1 MSGEI
6 ALDLSGP
13 ALFEPTAL
21 HDPQQALDRTLRQ
34 AVFLI
39 SALAVVITLMASAI
53 KVTGAVIG
61 NGRLSVESSVKRVA
75 HPSGGVIAQ
84 LFVREG
90 DRVRKGQPV
99 MRFDNRVSG
108 DSAAALGQ
116 SLEQLLA
123 AQARLTAERDG
134 AAAVRYPQALV
145 ASAEASARMAMAEAD
160 RLFAA
165 RRSLRATEQD
175 AIRERIYQAQQD
187 VAATG
192 AQLQGA
198 ENQRTFLT
206 PELEA
211 LRGLYARQ
219 LVTVARVNQ
228 LERTAAELNGSIA
241 ALRARIAEKR
251 ARIAELRQSAIEAE
265 RNARV
270 QAGQELAGVMAQLGD
285 QRVRSIAVS
294 DASERSLL
302 RAPYDGV
309 VDNLA
314 YQTIGGV
321 VPPAETIMEIVPDSE
336 PLIVNVAVNPTDIDQ
351 LHLGQ
356 EARMRFS
363 AFSAQT
369 TPELKG
375 HVFFIGADRKS
386 DERTGA
392 PFYQIRL
399 RVPEAEV
406 RKLGGLTL
414 KAGMPVETYMQTQR
428 RTLMSYLVKPLI
440 DQFNRAF
447 RQ

>member
-1 MSGEI
+1 MASDL
-6 ALDLSGP
+6 ALNLTMPTVVDGGP
-13 ALFEPTAL
+13 L
-21 HDPQQALDRTLRQ
+21 HDPQHALDRSLRQ
-34 AVFLI
+34 SAVLVAALI
-39 SALAVVITLMASAI
+39 VVIALMASVI
-53 KVTGAVIG
+53 QVTGAVIG
-61 NGRLSVESSVKRVA
+61 SGRLSVESSVKRVA

-84 LFVREG
+84 IFVRDG
-90 DRVRKGQPV
+90 DRVRKGEPV

-108 DSAAALGQ
+108 DSAASLGQ

-134 AAAVRYPQALV
+134 SAAVRYPESL
-145 ASAEASARMAMAEAD
+145 SANPVPTAKLAMAEAD

-165 RRSLRATEQD
+165 RQSLQSTEQR
-175 AIRERIYQAQQD
+175 AIRERVSQAEQD
-187 VAATG
+187 VAATS
-192 AQLQGA
+192 AQLTGA
-198 ENQRTFLT
+198 EDQRRYLT

-228 LERTAAELNGSIA
+228 LERTAAELNGTIN
-241 ALRARIAEKR
+241 ALRARIAEKH
-251 ARIAELRQSAIEAE
+251 ARIAELRQMAIEAE

-285 QRVRSIAVS
+285 QRVRSIAAT

-309 VDNLA
+309 IDNLV

-321 VPPAETIMEIVPDSE
+321 VPAAQTIMEIVPDSE
-336 PLIVNVAVNPTDIDQ
+336 PLIVNVAVTPADIDQ
-351 LHLGQ
+351 LHVGQ
-356 EARMRFS
+356 PATLRFS

-369 TPELKG
+369 TPELTG
-375 HVFFIGADRKS
+375 SVFFIGADRKS
-386 DERTGA
+386 DERSGA
-392 PFYQIRL
+392 PFYDIRL
-399 RVPEAEV
+399 RVPEVEV
-406 RKLGGLTL
+406 RKLGAVKL
-414 KAGMPVETYMQTQR
+414 KVGMPVEAYMQTQR
-428 RTLMSYLVKPLI
+428 RSMLSYLLKPLI

>member
-1 MSGEI
+1 MMTGEL
-6 ALDLSGP
+6 ALTVAPPIDR
-13 ALFEPTAL
+13 
-21 HDPQQALDRTLRQ
+21 PQQDPRAQLDRSLRQ
-34 AVFLI
+34 AFILVG
-39 SALAVVITLMASAI
+39 ALVVVLALMASVI
-53 KVTGAVIG
+53 KVSGAVIG
-61 NGRLSVESSVKRVA
+61 TGKLSVESSIKRVA
-75 HPSGGVIAQ
+75 HPSGGVIAA

-90 DRVRKGQPV
+90 DRVRKGQPI

-108 DSAAALGQ
+108 DSAATLGQ
-116 SLEQLLA
+116 SLDQLLA

-134 AAAVRYPQALV
+134 GSSIAYPPTLT
-145 ASAEASARMAMAEAD
+145 ASSSPSARLAIGEAD
-160 RLFAA
+160 RLFAT
-165 RRSLRATEQD
+165 RRALRLTEQN

-187 VAATG
+187 VVATG
-192 AQLQGA
+192 AQLEGA
-198 ENQRTFLT
+198 ENQRKFLV

-228 LERTAAELNGSIA
+228 LERTAAELNGTIA
-241 ALRARIAEKR
+241 S
-251 ARIAELRQSAIEAE
+251 LRQSAVEAD

-270 QAGQELAGVMAQLGD
+270 QAGQELASVVAQLGD
-285 QRVRSIAVS
+285 QRVRSIAAS

-336 PLIVNVAVNPTDIDQ
+336 PLIVEVAVSPTDIDQ
-351 LHLGQ
+351 LHESQ
-356 EARMRFS
+356 SAVIRFP

-375 HVFFIGADRKS
+375 TLFYIAADRKS
-386 DERTGA
+386 DERSGA
-392 PFYQIRL
+392 SYFNARL
-399 RVPEAEV
+399 RVSEAEV
-406 RKLGGLTL
+406 RKLDELTL
-414 KAGMPVETYMQTQR
+414 KVGMPVEAYMQTGR
-428 RTLMSYLVKPLI
+428 RSLLSYLVKPMV

>member
-1 MSGEI
+1 MASDL
-6 ALDLSGP
+6 ALNLAVPAVVDSGP
-13 ALFEPTAL
+13 L
-21 HDPQQALDRTLRQ
+21 HDPQQALNRSLRQ
-34 AVFLI
+34 
-39 SALAVVITLMASAI
+39 SALLVAALIAAIALMASVI
-53 KVTGAVIG
+53 QVTGAVIG
-61 NGRLSVESSVKRVA
+61 SGRLSVESSVKRVA

-84 LFVREG
+84 IFVRDG
-90 DRVRKGQPV
+90 DRVRKGDPV

-108 DSAAALGQ
+108 DSAASLGQ

-134 AAAVRYPQALV
+134 TAAVRYPASLV
-145 ASAEASARMAMAEAD
+145 SNAAPSAKLAMAEAN

-165 RRSLRATEQD
+165 RQSLQATEQR
-175 AIRERIYQAQQD
+175 AIRERVSQAQQD
-187 VAATG
+187 VAATN
-192 AQLQGA
+192 AQLAAA
-198 ENQRTFLT
+198 EDQRRYLT

-228 LERTAAELNGSIA
+228 LERTSAELNGTIN
-241 ALRARIAEKR
+241 ALRARIAEKN
-251 ARIAELRQSAIEAE
+251 ARIAELRQMAIEAE

-285 QRVRSIAVS
+285 QRVRSIAAT

-309 VDNLA
+309 IDNLV

-321 VPPAETIMEIVPDSE
+321 VPPAQTIMEIVPDSE
-336 PLIVNVAVNPTDIDQ
+336 PLIVNVAVTPADIDQ
-351 LHLGQ
+351 LHIGQ
-356 EARMRFS
+356 PAMLRFS
-363 AFSAQT
+363 AFNAQT
-369 TPELKG
+369 TPELTG
-375 HVFFIGADRKS
+375 SVFYIGADRKN
-386 DERTGA
+386 DERSGA
-392 PFYQIRL
+392 PFYDIRL

-406 RKLGGLTL
+406 RKLGAVKL
-414 KAGMPVETYMQTQR
+414 KVGMPVEAYMQTQR
-428 RTLMSYLVKPLI
+428 RSMLSYLLKPLI

>member
-1 MSGEI
+1 MSNDTSLSFAGPAY
-6 ALDLSGP
+6 ALD
-13 ALFEPTAL
+13 
-21 HDPQQALDRTLRQ
+21 DPQRALDRSLRQ
-34 AVFLI
+34 AILLVAIL
-39 SALAVVITLMASAI
+39 VIAIALMASVI
-53 KVTGAVIG
+53 RLTGAVIG
-61 NGRLSVESSVKRVA
+61 TGKLSVESSVKRVA
-75 HPSGGVIAQ
+75 HPTGGVIAQ

-90 DRVRKGQPV
+90 DRVRKGQPI

-108 DSAAALGQ
+108 NSAATLGQ

-123 AQARLTAERDG
+123 AEARLTAERDG
-134 AAAVRYPQALV
+134 AATVRYPPALT
-145 ASAEASARMAMAEAD
+145 SATSQTARLAIAEAD
-160 RLFAA
+160 RQFAT
-165 RRSLRATEQD
+165 RRALRTTEQG
-175 AIRERIYQAQQD
+175 AIRERIVQAQQD
-187 VAATG
+187 VAATQ
-192 AQLQGA
+192 AQLVGA

-228 LERTAAELNGSIA
+228 LERTAAELNGTIA
-241 ALRARIAEKR
+241 SLRARIAEKR
-251 ARIAELRQSAIEAE
+251 ARIAELRQSAVEAE

-270 QAGQELAGVMAQLGD
+270 QAGQELANVVAQLSD

-314 YQTIGGV
+314 FQTVGGV
-321 VPPAETIMEIVPDSE
+321 VPPTQTIMEIVPDSE
-336 PLIVNVAVNPTDIDQ
+336 PLIVDVAVSPTDIDQ
-351 LHLGQ
+351 LHDGQ
-356 EARMRFS
+356 AAIIRFP

-369 TPELKG
+369 TPELTG
-375 HVFFIGADRKS
+375 EIFYIGADRKN
-386 DERTGA
+386 DERSGA
-392 PFYQIRL
+392 TFFDVRL

-406 RKLGGLTL
+406 RKLGGLKL
-414 KAGMPVETYMQTQR
+414 KVGMPVEAYMQTGKR
-428 RTLMSYLVKPLI
+428 SLLSYLVKPLV

>member
-1 MSGEI
+1 MTGVPTL
-6 ALDLSGP
+6 ALAGSSPPMD
-13 ALFEPTAL
+13 
-21 HDPQQALDRTLRQ
+21 DPQQALDRSLRH
-34 AVFLI
+34 AMVLVGALI
-39 SALAVVITLMASAI
+39 LAIAMMASVI

-61 NGRLSVESSVKRVA
+61 SGKLSVESSVKQVA
-75 HPSGGVIAQ
+75 HPTGGVIAQ

-90 DRVRKGQPV
+90 DRVRKGQPI

-108 DSAAALGQ
+108 DSATTLGQ

-134 AAAVRYPQALV
+134 AGTIRYPATLSG
-145 ASAEASARMAMAEAD
+145 APTASARSAIDEAD
-160 RLFAA
+160 RLFAT
-165 RRSLRATEQD
+165 RRSLRATEQE
-175 AIRERIYQAQQD
+175 AIGERINQAQQD

-192 AQLQGA
+192 AQLSAA

-241 ALRARIAEKR
+241 SLRARAAEKR

-270 QAGQELAGVMAQLGD
+270 QAGQELAAVVAQLGD
-285 QRVRSIAVS
+285 QRVRSIAAT

-302 RAPYDGV
+302 RAAYDGV
-309 VDNLA
+309 VDRLA
-314 YQTIGGV
+314 YQTVGGV
-321 VPPAETIMEIVPDSE
+321 VPPAQTIMEIVPDSE
-336 PLIVNVAVNPTDIDQ
+336 PLIVDVAVSPADIDQ
-351 LHLGQ
+351 LRDGQ
-356 EARMRFS
+356 EAMIRFS

-369 TPELKG
+369 TPELKATI
-375 HVFFIGADRKS
+375 FFIGADRRS
-386 DERTGA
+386 DERSGST
-392 PFYQIRL
+392 FFDVRL
-399 RVPEAEV
+399 RVSEPEL
-406 RKLGGLTL
+406 RKLGGLKL
-414 KAGMPVETYMQTQR
+414 KVGMPVEAYMQTGR
-428 RTLMSYLVKPLI
+428 RSLLSYLVKPLV

>member
-1 MSGEI
+1 MSGDI
-6 ALDLSGP
+6 ALNLAVVP
-13 ALFEPTAL
+13 VFEGEAG
-21 HDPQQALDRTLRQ
+21 HDPQRSLDRSLRH
-34 AVFLI
+34 AVILV
-39 SALAVVITLMASAI
+39 SALVVVIALMASVI

-61 NGRLSVESSVKRVA
+61 EGRLSVESSVKRVA
-75 HPSGGVIAQ
+75 HPSGGVIAE

-90 DRVRKGQPV
+90 DRVRKGQPI

-108 DSAAALGQ
+108 DSAASLGQ

-134 AAAVRYPQALV
+134 TTMVRYPEALTG
-145 ASAEASARMAMAEAD
+145 SAAGSARMAMAEAD

-165 RRSLRATEQD
+165 RRSLRATEQG
-175 AIRERIYQAQQD
+175 AIRERIYQAQQE

-198 ENQRTFLT
+198 ENQRSFLI

-228 LERTAAELNGSIA
+228 LERTAAELNGSIGS
-241 ALRARIAEKR
+241 LKARIAEKR
-251 ARIAELRQSAIEAE
+251 ARIAELRQLAIEAE
-265 RNARV
+265 RNGRV
-270 QAGQELAGVMAQLGD
+270 QAGQELASVMAQLGD
-285 QRVRSIAVS
+285 QRVRSIAAT

-321 VPPAETIMEIVPDSE
+321 VPAAQTIMEIVPDSE
-336 PLIVNVAVNPTDIDQ
+336 PLIVNVAVSPADIDQ
-351 LHLGQ
+351 LHQ
-356 EARMRFS
+356 DQPATIRFS

-375 HVFFIGADRKS
+375 SVFYIGADRKS
-386 DERTGA
+386 DERSGA
-392 PFYQIRL
+392 PFYDVRL
-399 RVPEAEV
+399 RVPETEV
-406 RKLGGLTL
+406 RRLGAVKL
-414 KAGMPVETYMQTQR
+414 KVGMPVEAYMQTQR
-428 RTLMSYLVKPLI
+428 RSLLSYLVKPLV

>member
-1 MSGEI
+1 MSRDI
-6 ALDLSGP
+6 ALSFAGMP
-13 ALFEPTAL
+13 AFNTAPA
-21 HDPQQALDRTLRQ
+21 HDPQQSLDRSLRQ
-34 AVFLI
+34 ALI
-39 SALAVVITLMASAI
+39 LVLVLIVVIALMASVI
-53 KVTGAVIG
+53 RVTGAVIG
-61 NGRLSVESSVKRVA
+61 SGRLSVESSVKRIA

-90 DRVRKGQPV
+90 DRVRKGQPL

-108 DSAAALGQ
+108 DSAATLGQ

-123 AQARLTAERDG
+123 AHARLTAERDG
-134 AAAVRYPQALV
+134 SATVLYPSTLTSSTA
-145 ASAEASARMAMAEAD
+145 ASARQAMAEAD

-165 RRSLRATEQD
+165 RRSLRATEQG
-175 AIRERIYQAQQD
+175 AIRERIFQAQQD
-187 VAATG
+187 VAATS
-192 AQLQGA
+192 AQLDGA
-198 ENQRTFLT
+198 EKQRGFLN

-211 LRGLYARQ
+211 LRSLYARQ

-228 LERTAAELNGSIA
+228 LERTAAELNGTIGS
-241 ALRARIAEKR
+241 LRARIAEKR
-251 ARIAELRQSAIEAE
+251 ARIAELRQMAIEAE
-265 RNARV
+265 RNGRV
-270 QAGQELAGVMAQLGD
+270 QAGQELASVMAQLGD
-285 QRVRSIAVS
+285 QRVRSIAAT

-321 VPPAETIMEIVPDSE
+321 VPAAQTIMDIVPDSE
-336 PLIVNVAVNPTDIDQ
+336 PLIVNVAVAPADIDQ
-351 LHLGQ
+351 LRLDQ
-356 EARMRFS
+356 PAIVRFS

-375 HVFFIGADRKS
+375 SVFYIAADQKS
-386 DERTGA
+386 DERSGV
-392 PFYQIRL
+392 PFYDVRL

-406 RKLGGLTL
+406 RKLGAVKL
-414 KAGMPVETYMQTQR
+414 KVGMPVEAYMQTQR
-428 RTLMSYLVKPLI
+428 RSLLSYLVKPLV

>member
-1 MSGEI
+1 MSQEV
-6 ALDLSGP
+6 ALDLGRTP
-13 ALFEPTAL
+13 LFDAGRA
-21 HDPQQALDRTLRQ
+21 HDPQQALDRTLRH
-34 AVFLI
+34 AVILV
-39 SALAVVITLMASAI
+39 SALVVVIVLMAAVI

-61 NGRLSVESSVKRVA
+61 SGRLSVESSIKRVA
-75 HPSGGVIAQ
+75 HPSGGVVAE

-90 DRVRKGQPV
+90 DRVRKGQPI

-108 DSAAALGQ
+108 DSAATLDQ

-134 AAAVRYPQALV
+134 NAMIRYPQALTSST
-145 ASAEASARMAMAEAD
+145 AASARLALAAAD
-160 RLFAA
+160 RLFAE
-165 RRSLRATEQD
+165 RRSLRTTEQN
-175 AIRERIYQAQQD
+175 AIRERIFQAQQD
-187 VAATG
+187 VAATS

-198 ENQRTFLT
+198 ENQRSFLT

-228 LERTAAELNGSIA
+228 LERTAAELNGTIA
-241 ALRARIAEKR
+241 SLRARIAEKR
-251 ARIAELRQSAIEAE
+251 ARIAELRQSAVEAE

-270 QAGQELAGVMAQLGD
+270 QAGQELAAVTAQLGD
-285 QRVRSIAVS
+285 QRVRSIAAS
-294 DASERSLL
+294 DASERSLV
-302 RAPYDGV
+302 RAPYDGT

-321 VPPAETIMEIVPDSE
+321 VPAAQTIMEIVPDSE
-336 PLIVNVAVNPTDIDQ
+336 PLIVNVAVSPADIDQ

-356 EARMRFS
+356 RATIRFS

-369 TPELKG
+369 TPELEG
-375 HVFFIGADRKS
+375 RVFYIGADRKS
-386 DERTGA
+386 DERSGA
-392 PFYQIRL
+392 PFFDLRL
-399 RVPEAEV
+399 RVSEAEA
-406 RKLGGLTL
+406 RKLGSL
-414 KAGMPVETYMQTQR
+414 KLKVGMPVEAYMQTQR
-428 RTLMSYLVKPLI
+428 RSLLSYIVKPLT

>member
-1 MSGEI
+1 MTGEL
-6 ALDLSGP
+6 ALTFAPPIDR
-13 ALFEPTAL
+13 
-21 HDPQQALDRTLRQ
+21 PQQDPRALLDRSLRQ
-34 AVFLI
+34 AFILVG
-39 SALAVVITLMASAI
+39 ALVAVLALMASVI
-53 KVTGAVIG
+53 KVSGAVIG
-61 NGRLSVESSVKRVA
+61 TGKLSVESSIKRVA
-75 HPSGGVIAQ
+75 HPSGGVIAA

-90 DRVRKGQPV
+90 DRVRKGQPI

-108 DSAAALGQ
+108 DSAATLGQ
-116 SLEQLLA
+116 SLDQLLA

-134 AAAVRYPQALV
+134 ASTIAYPAALT
-145 ASAEASARMAMAEAD
+145 ASASPSARLAIGEAD
-160 RLFAA
+160 RLFAT
-165 RRSLRATEQD
+165 RRALRLTEQN

-187 VAATG
+187 VVATG
-192 AQLQGA
+192 AQLEGA
-198 ENQRTFLT
+198 ENQRQFLV

-228 LERTAAELNGSIA
+228 LERTAAELNGTIA
-241 ALRARIAEKR
+241 SLRARMAEKR
-251 ARIAELRQSAIEAE
+251 ARIAELRQSAVEAD

-270 QAGQELAGVMAQLGD
+270 QAGQELASVVAQLGD
-285 QRVRSIAVS
+285 QRVRSIAAS

-336 PLIVNVAVNPTDIDQ
+336 PLIVEVAVSPTDIDQ
-351 LHLGQ
+351 LHESQ
-356 EARMRFS
+356 SAIIRFP

-375 HVFFIGADRKS
+375 TLFYIAADRKS
-386 DERTGA
+386 DERSGA
-392 PFYQIRL
+392 SYFNARL
-399 RVPEAEV
+399 RVSEAEV
-406 RKLGGLTL
+406 RKLDGLTL
-414 KAGMPVETYMQTQR
+414 KVGMPVEAYMQTGR
-428 RTLMSYLVKPLI
+428 RSLLSYLVKPMV